1 MPPSPPR
8 AYVEASTPNANFPAP
23 RPAERGRRLAALLA
37 VSIDRAEERSEGSAT
52 HTVFIVRV
60 QGQGHDYELET
71 RYSAIANLRKVSLV

>member
-1 MPPSPPR
+1 MVAFVDDHFILEHPQVS
-8 AYVEASTPNANFPAP
+8 
-23 RPAERGRRLAALLA
+23 RRLAALLA